1 MKKTM
6 LKVAVA
12 AAFAFPFAGGA
23 TIYQFQ
29 TSLSGANE
37 VPSPIVTSAT
47 GFSILFYDDFGTAGV
62 LTDDLLSVTTWA
74 NNLNAALRN
83 PDTGGAAHI
92 HFPATTTQTAGAIV
106 NLTTPAAPLTASY
119 STGGVPGSVSFFSVV
134 SGPAPTGTNT
144 ANSET
149 DTLLSALLAGR
160 AYANIHTT
168 AHTSG
173 EIRGQYALVPTIP
186 EPETYAL
193 MLAGLGIVGWVVS
206 RRHKVGV

>member
-1 MKKTM
+1 MPR
-6 LKVAVA
+6 LCAVLPRSAAPWRLLLAIGVAL
-12 AAFAFPFAGGA
+12 A
-23 TIYQFQ
+23 T
-29 TSLSGANE
+29 SSCG
-37 VPSPIVTSAT
+37 
-47 GFSILFYDDFGTAGV
+47 
-62 LTDDLLSVTTWA
+62 LL
-74 NNLNAALRN
+74 
-83 PDTGGAAHI
+83 
-92 HFPATTTQTAGAIV
+92 GAIV

-119 STGGVPGSVSFFSVV
+119 STGGAPGSVSFFSVV